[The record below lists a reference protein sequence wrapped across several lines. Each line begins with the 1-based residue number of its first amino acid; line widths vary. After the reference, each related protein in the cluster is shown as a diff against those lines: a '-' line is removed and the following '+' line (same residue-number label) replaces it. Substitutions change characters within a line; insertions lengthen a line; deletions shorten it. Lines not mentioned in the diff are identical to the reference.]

1 MIQNRLRPSPAMFN
15 LLRAFYE
22 FVVHLYGRVRD
33 DRLLQISG
41 SLTFTTL
48 LALVPLLTV
57 ALTVFS
63 AFPVFSAFSDA
74 IRTFVLG
81 SLIPDASGRVV
92 TVYMQQ
98 FAENAGKL
106 TAVGLAMLGAAAV
119 MTMFTIDRT
128 FNAVWRVPR
137 PRPLVSRLLIYW
149 GALTIGP
156 LLIGASLSL
165 TSWLLS
171 LSMGLARVPSET
183 TVLLL
188 RLVPLVLTSMAFA
201 FLYRTVPN
209 RSVEVHDAITGGL
222 AAGMLFEGMK
232 TAFSVYIRSVPTYK
246 LVYGAFASFPIFLLW
261 VYFSWLIILVGAEL
275 TAALP
280 YLRQGG
286 VRRRTVPGSEFLD
299 ATQLLTLLYDAHQR
313 GRVPTTQQLRN
324 ATRLPIE
331 TCEALLERLAALG
344 WAARATNDSWVLARD
359 AKEIRLSEV
368 HREFVFRTDRLKGA
382 DGSLDHR
389 LVELITELQEDLS
402 VTLAELLERAA
413 PERPRPPTPER
424 SRRAQVA

>member
-1 MIQNRLRPSPAMFN
+1 MIQVSIGLPPLMLKF
-15 LLRAFYE
+15 LRAFYE
-22 FVVHLYGRVRD
+22 FVVHLYGRVKE
-33 DRLLQISG
+33 DRLLQVSG

-63 AFPVFSAFSDA
+63 AFPVFSAFSEA
-74 IRTFVLG
+74 IQSFVVDNLV
-81 SLIPDASGRVV
+81 PDASAKVV

-106 TAVGLAMLGAAAV
+106 TAAGLAILGMAAV

-128 FNAVWRVPR
+128 FNVVWRVPR
-137 PRPLVSRLLIYW
+137 PRPVVSRLVIYW

-183 TVLLL
+183 TVTLL
-188 RLVPLVLTSMAFA
+188 RLVPLLLTSLAFA

-209 RSVEVHDAITGGL
+209 RPVQVHDAITGGL
-222 AAGMLFEGMK
+222 IAGLLFEGMK
-232 TAFSVYIRSVPTYK
+232 TAFSAYIANVPTYK

-261 VYFSWLIILVGAEL
+261 VYLSWLIILVGAEL

-286 VRRRTVPGSEFLD
+286 VRRRTLPGSDFLD
-299 ATQLLTLLYDAHQR
+299 AMQLLKLLHDAHQQ
-313 GRVPTTQQLRN
+313 GRVPTTQHLRN
-324 ATRLPIE
+324 ATHLPIE
-331 TCEALLERLAALG
+331 ACEALLERLTALG

-359 AKEIRLSEV
+359 AREIRLAAV
-368 HREFVFRTDRLKGA
+368 HRAFVFRTDRLKDAESG
-382 DGSLDHR
+382 LDRR
-389 LVELITELQEDLS
+389 LVGLIAKLQEDLAIS
-402 VTLAELLERAA
+402 LAELFEPAE
-413 PERPRPPTPER
+413 PERPRPIPQRNRHTQ
-424 SRRAQVA
+424 AA